1 MKYLTGPEIV
11 EVLSKTGTKEWNE
24 AISCRLESLRG
35 YLAQDEWE
43 KGISIHLKAVM
54 GNAIVKVMGEQLSPH
69 AVSYLRG
76 FCAALRMVT
85 SLPASV
91 ESAIKGEV
99 QKTSGGPKGDAG
111 Y

>member
-24 AISCRLESLRG
+24 AISCRLEALRS
-35 YLAQDEWE
+35 YLSQDEWE

-54 GNAIVKVMGEQLSPH
+54 GNAIAKILGEQLTPES
-69 AVSYLRG
+69 VSYLRG
-76 FCAALRMVT
+76 FCAALKMVA
-85 SLPASV
+85 SLPQSV
-91 ESAIKGEV
+91 EGAISTEAS
-99 QKTSGGPKGDAG
+99 KTKTGPQGDAG

>member
-11 EVLSKTGTKEWNE
+11 EVLAKTGTKEWNE
-24 AISCRLESLRG
+24 AISCRLEALRG
-35 YLAQDEWE
+35 YLSQDEWE

-54 GNAIVKVMGEQLSPH
+54 GNAIAKVMGETMTPD

-76 FCAALRMVT
+76 FCAALKMVT
-85 SLPASV
+85 SLPQSV
-91 ESAIKGEV
+91 EAEISREV
-99 QKTSGGPKGDAG
+99 VKTKSGPKGDAG